1 MLNIPIKDYLRE
13 TRIYAA
19 RLSILAGLVVLIM
32 LVLLGRLLYLQVVHH
47 KHYETRARA
56 NQITPVPVP
65 PVRGLILDRNG
76 IVLAQN
82 YPAYTLEVTP
92 ELVDDMEATL
102 KKLSGLVK
110 ITRRDLARFN
120 KLRRLRPG
128 FETQILRTNLTDEEA
143 ARIAINRPHLQGVEL
158 RARLQRHYPLGSL
171 GVHLVGYVGRINE
184 QENARINR
192 ANYRSTLHIGK
203 LGIEQQYED
212 ILLGKVGVEHVETN
226 ARGRALHVVTR
237 ETPQAGNNIFLNID
251 ARMQAAAEKMLA
263 GKRGAVVAMDPA
275 SGAILTFV
283 SMPTY
288 DPNLFVN
295 GIDHKSYN
303 ALLNDPD
310 KPLINRALNGQYPPG
325 STIKPFLALAAL
337 ASGKTGASDSITC
350 RGIFRIAG
358 EKRPYRDWKRGGHGK
373 VDMHK
378 AIVESCDVYFYKNA
392 VNLGIDFMHQY
403 LTRLGF
409 GRLTGIDL
417 KGESTGLVPSRAW
430 REARGEK
437 WYLGETVVTGIGQG
451 PILVTPLQLAVTVSA
466 LANGG
471 RLMQPRIMYATE
483 NPVSRERYYSQFKY
497 EQVITTEQMPQL
509 EIIINAMTDVVHGKK
524 GTARRIG
531 WNAEYKIAGKT
542 GTAQVFSIK
551 QGQRYDAKLLP
562 ERLRDHALFI
572 SFAPADNPRIAVA
585 VIVENGGHGSRVAA
599 PIARKLMDYYLL
611 PEKMPPLQQRPVRKA
626 QQQ

>member
-13 TRIYAA
+13 SRIYAA

-92 ELVDDMEATL
+92 EHVDDMEATL
-102 KKLSGLVK
+102 KILSGLVK

-128 FETQILRTNLTDEEA
+128 FETQTLRTNLTDEEA

-158 RARLQRHYPLGSL
+158 RARLQRHYPLGNL

-192 ANYRSTLHIGK
+192 ANYRGTLHIGK

-237 ETPQAGNNIFLNID
+237 ETPQAGNDIFLNID

-303 ALLNDPD
+303 ALLNDLD

-337 ASGKTGASDSITC
+337 ASGKTVASDSITC

-392 VNLGIDFMHQY
+392 INLGIDFMHQY

-409 GRLTGIDL
+409 GRHTGIDL

-483 NPVSRERYYSQFKY
+483 NPVSKERHYSQFSYK
-497 EQVITTEQMPQL
+497 QIITTEQMPQL

-542 GTAQVFSIK
+542 GTSQVFSIK

-585 VIVENGGHGSRVAA
+585 VIVENGGHGSRAAA

-611 PEKMPPLQQRPVRKA
+611 PEKMPPLQQRPGRKT